1 MNAKRVLLFVLV
13 LLVVSALAAV
23 AAPKVAMV
31 SDLPDAVQVPINA
44 EIRSFLSDQGLDV
57 SQIAEDGMMPAGLAR
72 ELDMITRDDDTRKDL
87 NALVGSAIRR
97 SRMETGKPSFLRL
110 GNNTWSYWLKGD
122 EDIYSELDN

>member
-57 SQIAEDGMMPAGLAR
+57 SQIAEDGTMPAGLAR

-87 NALVGSAIRR
+87 NALVGSAMRR

>member
-1 MNAKRVLLFVLV
+1 M
-13 LLVVSALAAV
+13 AAV
-23 AAPKVAMV
+23 AAPKVAKV

-44 EIRSFLSDQGLDV
+44 EIRGFLTDQGLDA
-57 SQIAEDGMMPAGLAR
+57 SQIAEDGTMPAGLAR

-87 NALVGSAIRR
+87 NALVGSAVRR